1 MEIVNRL
8 RRWSEIRDVRPA
20 PEAPDAAGGRDGER
34 LLERLVGEALPFKD
48 VHVLAGRR
56 IPSARQGRRR
66 EIDLIVCTPRA
77 IHLIEVKNWS
87 GRLDLAGNSWRQT
100 RRGGDVVDHG
110 DLLATNLQKRDAV
123 VDYLRD
129 RGEDLD
135 ARFASEHVVPKV
147 VFMNPSLEV
156 APSIASRPE
165 VVTRRALDAFLASA
179 RPEQGFVSRLVA
191 RLVPN
196 PYAQGRDLR
205 QHLLLARLSAFFGPS
220 WGRDGRIPR
229 DRYARIVA
237 LLSATETWDRLHVY
251 GGRVVSGDVV
261 GLKVG
266 PKTYRRADLAGL
278 TAGRPIR
285 LGWTRR
291 PLWGLL
297 KALTGLGPLGR
308 IDLGPSRLP
317 LSPSDTVTFHAVGAE
332 SAAPVKLVEIDRI
345 VLG

>member
-34 LLERLVGEALPFKD
+34 LLERLVGEALPFKN

-66 EIDLIVCTPRA
+66 EIDLIVCTPRT

-135 ARFASEHVVPKV
+135 ARFAADHVIPKV

-179 RPEQGFVSRLVA
+179 RPEQGFVSRL
-191 RLVPN
+191 
-196 PYAQGRDLR
+196 
-205 QHLLLARLSAFFGPS
+205 SAWFGLGPS

-332 SAAPVKLVEIDRI
+332 SAVPVKLVEIDRI